1 MQGTRAQTIH
11 RIKQLPDSLGDII
24 WSFYYQGKEENRI
37 QSTQKDCIKELKEI
51 QESVK
56 SNIKF
61 KSITR
66 NKALVIDSINKKK
79 NHNDSGITSIYHKN
93 YKIYFKNPGEIQY
106 RMPLDTFIDDLLN
119 KKIIFITDYLY
130 RIQFSPVHLYY
141 WKRNI
146 KRIFITKLM
155 FYTYIHIFWNDT
167 YIDHY
172 YTKNGKTN
180 LVYMNKN
187 YITQYK

>member
-172 YTKNGKTN
+172 YTKNGKTH

>member
-106 RMPLDTFIDDLLN
+106 RMSLDTFIDDLLN

>member
-1 MQGTRAQTIH
+1 MLFSTLKKYIDTLHKHI
-11 RIKQLPDSLGDII
+11 GDII
-24 WSFYYQGKEENRI
+24 WEYYYQGEEENRI

-61 KSITR
+61 NRITR

-93 YKIYFKNPGEIQY
+93 YKIYFKNPAEIQY
-106 RMPLDTFIDDLLN
+106 RMPLDTFIDDLLD
-119 KKIIFITDYLY
+119 KKIICIFDYLY
-130 RIQFSPVHLYY
+130 RMQFIPVQLNY
-141 WKRNI
+141 WEKNI

>member
-1 MQGTRAQTIH
+1 MQGTHAQTIH

-172 YTKNGKTN
+172 YTKNGKTH